1 MKTPIQKSTNIL
13 AMVMKLAHAIRCLL
27 SRGIGFDKNV
37 LIFSTELKR
46 AMKKIFDAS
55 YYWSE
60 QRQLKKYEKTI
71 NKINGL
77 ISSITNNSANYHE
90 KYMKNFFSL
99 DNNLNL

>member
-37 LIFSTELKR
+37 VIFSTELKR

-55 YYWSE
+55 YY
-60 QRQLKKYEKTI
+60 
-71 NKINGL
+71 
-77 ISSITNNSANYHE
+77 
-90 KYMKNFFSL
+90 
-99 DNNLNL
+99 